1 MHRAEYLLWL
11 KHMGIASQGK
21 LMHAIEYFSSPE
33 EIYNADAEALKECG
47 MFNEKETAYIL
58 KKDMSFVEAEIE
70 RCNRE
75 RCYLVDYYSK
85 FYPKALREIPE
96 PPLVLYVKGSREA
109 LNKSDAV
116 TIAGSRASDAYGI
129 SVSQN
134 LAAAFAAKGES
145 VVSGMAL
152 GVDSA
157 AATGAVNAG
166 GTAIGILCCGIDVD
180 YPKGS
185 QSLRDRITAS
195 GGAVITEFE
204 MGTAPQAGY
213 FHIRN
218 RLMAGMSRL
227 TVIVQ
232 AGEKSGALITA
243 RKAAEYSRSVAAV
256 PNPIDSVSSAGVNA
270 LIADGADIIY
280 DIDKYVTEYTDGKRK
295 RTAESDEVPEQ
306 KEEPKPKPK
315 ERKSAKKAVS
325 DGNTESDNM
334 MELISY
340 LGEEPLLPA
349 ELAEKSGRSMK
360 WINSTLIILEVSG
373 KVKLLPDGR
382 YGL

>member
-1 MHRAEYLLWL
+1 MHRVEYLLWL

-47 MFNEKETAYIL
+47 MFNEKEIAYIL

-129 SVSQN
+129 SVSQG
-134 LAAAFAAKGES
+134 LAAAFASKGES
-145 VVSGMAL
+145 VVSGMAH

-180 YPKGS
+180 YPKGG
-185 QSLRDRITAS
+185 QSLRDRIIAA

-204 MGTAPQAGY
+204 MGTAPQSGY

-243 RKAAEYSRSVAAV
+243 RKAAEYSRLVAAV
-256 PNPIDSVSSAGVNA
+256 PNPIDSVASAGVNA
-270 LIADGADIIY
+270 LIADGADVIY

-295 RTAESDEVPEQ
+295 KRAEGDEVPEQ
-306 KEEPKPKPK
+306 KAEQKPKIK
-315 ERKSAKKAVS
+315 KSEKKAVS

-334 MELISY
+334 LELIGY
-340 LGEEPLLPA
+340 LKDEPLLPS